1 MEIQFISMFPTK
13 KSGGYWELSL
23 IPNIDI
29 ARNPQEGLAIGLG
42 WLFWTI
48 AIYVDY
54 ES

>member
-1 MEIQFISMFPTK
+1 MEIQFISMFPSK
-13 KSGGYWELSL
+13 KHGGYWEFSL
-23 IPNIDI
+23 IPSIDI
-29 ARNPQEGLAIGLG
+29 ARDHQEGLAIGLG